1 MLKKFLSTIVALA
14 MCLTLSTVMPIA
26 QAVGEISDAEGFSS
40 GTGKEGDPYLIKTAA
55 DMRLLADTVNGGN
68 SCSGIYFLMANDI
81 DLNGSDKNQW
91 TPIGAFAENGDDHTD
106 DFKGTAFSGSFNG
119 GGYKITGLYIDAPE
133 GNFLGLFGAVS
144 NGTVKNLGVDGFVRG
159 SGQIS
164 GVVAFNNG
172 GHIINCYNAGTI
184 SGQTD
189 VSGVLS
195 YNNGGKVENC
205 YNTGSISGLYS
216 AAGVVGFDG
225 KSVVIKNCYNFGDVE
240 CTDTD
245 DDRTGY
251 AGGVVGLA
259 NGSVIENCCNNGDVF
274 SAGSSVGGIVGVMYG
289 FAEARNCYNTGNI
302 SGKSKVGGVAGQICL
317 ESYVSEA
324 YGVSEV
330 QNCYNLGTV
339 SGDSIIGG
347 VAGQIGCEHG
357 YDNASVENCYN
368 YGEVSGSSEF
378 GGVAGYQDSKSTTL
392 NCYYLENT
400 AATGIGTALNTDG
413 MKTKEDFSAQNT
425 FNYWEFPD
433 IWNMNEDL
441 GRPILQALPE
451 GEFLGEGTKVMP
463 YLIPDLETLEMFRD
477 YVNAGNSVRDDYW
490 RVIADIDMSEKYGN
504 NINGKEVSWTPIGSS
519 SAVNHYFKGKAFYG
533 IFDGGGHEITG
544 LYINTPAAEF
554 VGLFGC
560 VLEGTIKNLGVVGY
574 VNGSYYVGG
583 VVGGITAYT
592 QRTAAVENCYSIGEV
607 SGTEF
612 VGGVV
617 GISGIMFAD
626 RYDAVETV
634 IVKNCYNKAKVSG
647 NVWVGGVTGSA
658 HANCGSLTVI
668 TENCCNFGEVSGIT
682 DTGGVVGGN
691 CAIGKGISVIKGCY
705 NTEKVSGSGSWIGGV
720 VGNNTM
726 SFSGIAITEN
736 CYNTG
741 EVSGAAN
748 YVGGIAGKNSSYI
761 NGTSGTSSLYADGTA
776 ETSSSYIDEDTG
788 ICVEE
793 GTEISSLY
801 ETTVSGVFAA
811 VRNCYNIGIVSDKAS
826 SAGGIVGNNVYKDSD
841 TATAFVE
848 NCYYLANTADLAIG
862 TGNGNVNNTEGKPG
876 ASFTSGEAAYL
887 LQRGQDS
894 QVWGQ
899 HLTVDVYNRTEH
911 DDEHE
916 YAHNYPILTAVPAQK
931 VLKVTFMYNT
941 EAMAAEKYANPYAT
955 LKATT
960 EGFPENA
967 KPLVGWK
974 TTGPDGET
982 KIFEDGT
989 VFIGGNDIV
998 FYAVFEGIPGFEPPK
1013 AKDPAP
1019 VYQPNLPQVLI
1030 EPGKT
1035 ETGKMVYSLSKNGE
1049 YKSTPL
1055 PTGIDAGDYTVWYKI
1070 VDEYGKDIEIEGLE
1084 QPMSVNAKIDKA
1096 TPSPTIP
1103 RIQALYG
1110 QKLSDKS
1117 VMDQLPKGFKWDD
1130 ATQSVGDVGTNYFT
1144 ATFEIQGNSN
1154 YNIAKNIPIPVTV
1167 AYFTPPKPIM
1177 ELVYNSK
1184 PQELVVPGVTAVG
1197 TMVYKVDKV
1206 GGTRTLIAED
1216 TVGTGI
1222 AITGDGN
1229 TQTES
1234 QTPTADVAISGDGNT
1249 QTETQTPTTD
1259 VAISG
1264 DGNTQTET
1272 QVLAADVSED
1282 QSISPLAMPPNG
1294 DYSRNIP
1301 TGTDAGTYEIYY
1313 KITDAEFANDL
1324 NYDRIA
1330 PQPLIVVI
1338 AKADP
1343 TPPEPTLNATVG
1355 QTLKDVEPQLP
1366 KGFKW
1371 DNNAQSVGNAG
1382 TNYFKATYE
1391 IEGNTNYNVLTLM
1404 LPINVTEP
1412 DKPAE
1417 TTTTTTTTAPESTT
1431 TTTTAPEVTGTP
1443 AETTTTTTAPEI
1455 TNDPP
1460 STTNP
1465 SPDVTGNGNEDKAPN
1480 TGIILVV
1487 APFVFATISVVIAK
1501 KRK

>member
-26 QAVGEISDAEGFSS
+26 QTVGEISDAEGFSS

-91 TPIGAFAENGDDHTD
+91 TPIGAFAENGDDHID
-106 DFKGTAFSGSFNG
+106 GFKGTAFSGSFNG

-133 GNFLGLFGAVS
+133 SNFLGLFGAVS

-172 GHIINCYNAGTI
+172 GHIINCYNTGTI

-195 YNNGGKVENC
+195 YNNGGIVENC
-205 YNTGSISGLYS
+205 YNTGRISGLYS
-216 AAGVVGFDG
+216 AAGVVGFDD

-245 DDRTGY
+245 DRTGY
-251 AGGVVGLA
+251 AGGVVGWA

-274 SAGSSVGGIVGVMYG
+274 SASSSVGGIVGVMYG
-289 FAEARNCYNTGNI
+289 FAEVRNCYNTGNI

-347 VAGQIGCEHG
+347 VAGQIGCEHR

-368 YGEVSGSSEF
+368 YGEISGSSEF
-378 GGVAGYQDSKSTTL
+378 GGVAGYKDSKSTTL

-413 MKTKEDFSAQNT
+413 TAMKTKEDFSAQNT
-425 FNYWEFPD
+425 FYELDFIDTWKMD
-433 IWNMNEDL
+433 SDL

-451 GEFLGEGTKVMP
+451 GEFLGEGTEVMP
-463 YLIPDLETLEMFRD
+463 YLIPDLETLEMFRE
-477 YVNAGNSVRDDYW
+477 YVNAGSSVKGEYW
-490 RVIADIDMSEKYGN
+490 RVIADIDMSEKYGK

-519 SAVNHYFKGKAFYG
+519 SAVNHGFDGNAFYG

-544 LYINTPAAEF
+544 LYINTPNAEF
-554 VGLFGC
+554 VGLFGH
-560 VLEGTIKNLGVVGY
+560 VREGTIKNIGVVGY
-574 VNGSYYVGG
+574 VSGSYYVGG
-583 VVGGITAYT
+583 VVGGIIAYT
-592 QRTAAVENCYSIGEV
+592 QGTAAVENCYSIGEV

-617 GISGIMFAD
+617 GLSGRPMTD
-626 RYDAVETV
+626 NEYDALGTTT
-634 IVKNCYNKAKVSG
+634 VKNCYNEAKVSG
-647 NVWVGGVTGSA
+647 AIDIGGVIGAARAYGSM
-658 HANCGSLTVI
+658 TVI
-668 TENCCNFGEVSGIT
+668 TENCYNIGEISGATDVGGISGGNGTVRSGI
-682 DTGGVVGGN
+682 
-691 CAIGKGISVIKGCY
+691 AIIKGCY
-705 NTEKVSGSGSWIGGV
+705 NAGKVSGSGSGIGGV

-726 SFSGIAITEN
+726 SNNGFAITEN

-741 EVSGAAN
+741 EISGSAS
-748 YVGGIAGKNSSYI
+748 YVGGIAGKNSS
-761 NGTSGTSSLYADGTA
+761 SEA
-776 ETSSSYIDEDTG
+776 
-788 ICVEE
+788 
-793 GTEISSLY
+793 
-801 ETTVSGVFAA
+801 SGVIGFAT
-811 VRNCYNIGIVSDKAS
+811 VRNCYNIGKISYNAS
-826 SAGGIVGNNVYKDSD
+826 NAGGIAGNNAYENSIV
-841 TATAFVE
+841 TAVVE
-848 NCYYLANTADLAIG
+848 NCYYLDNTADMAIG
-862 TGNGNVNNTEGKPG
+862 AGNGDVNNTEGKPG
-876 ASFTSGEAAYL
+876 ASFTSGEVAYL

-916 YAHNYPILTAVPAQK
+916 YAHNYPILTNVSAQK

-941 EAMAAEKYANPYAT
+941 ETMAAEKYANPFAT

-982 KIFEDGT
+982 KIYEDGT

-998 FYAVFEGIPGFEPPK
+998 FYAVFEGVPGFEPPK

-1055 PTGIDAGDYTVWYKI
+1055 PTGIDAGEYTVWYKI

-1096 TPSPTIP
+1096 TPNPTIP

-1154 YNIAKNIPIPVTV
+1154 YNIAKDILIPVTV
-1167 AYFTPPKPIM
+1167 AYFTPPTPIK

-1184 PQELVVPGVTAVG
+1184 PQSLIEPGVTAVG
-1197 TMVYKVDKV
+1197 TMVYMVRKVD
-1206 GGTRTLIAED
+1206 GTRTLIAED
-1216 TVGTGI
+1216 TAGTGI
-1222 AITGDGN
+1222 AVTGDGNTQALAADGDIAIAENDDTQKETQVLTADVAISGDGN
-1229 TQTES
+1229 TQTEN

-1249 QTETQTPTTD
+1249 QT
-1259 VAISG
+1259 
-1264 DGNTQTET
+1264 
-1272 QVLAADVSED
+1272 LAADVSED
-1282 QSISPLAMPPNG
+1282 QSISLLAMPPNG

-1313 KITDAEFANDL
+1313 KITDAEFANGL
-1324 NYDRIA
+1324 NYDSIA
-1330 PQPLIVVI
+1330 PQPLTVVI

-1382 TNYFKATYE
+1382 TNYFIATYE
-1391 IEGNTNYNVLTLM
+1391 IEGNTNYNILTLL

-1417 TTTTTTTTAPESTT
+1417 TTTTTTTTTTTAPESTT

-1455 TNDPP
+1455 TTDPP

-1465 SPDVTGNGNEDKAPN
+1465 SPDVTGNGNEDKSPN